1 MNGQRIAHVIEPKI
15 TTYRQNTEQIGKVAA
30 AKLVELIEQPEL
42 ALVERLD
49 VQGELIR
56 GCSVLSMK

>member
-1 MNGQRIAHVIEPKI
+1 MTDKELPVIEPKI

>member
-1 MNGQRIAHVIEPKI
+1 MKDIMEPPK
-15 TTYRQNTEQIGKVAA
+15 TLEEQNTEQIGKVAA

>member
-1 MNGQRIAHVIEPKI
+1 MIEPKI
-15 TTYRQNTEQIGKVAA
+15 TTYRQNTEQIGEVAA